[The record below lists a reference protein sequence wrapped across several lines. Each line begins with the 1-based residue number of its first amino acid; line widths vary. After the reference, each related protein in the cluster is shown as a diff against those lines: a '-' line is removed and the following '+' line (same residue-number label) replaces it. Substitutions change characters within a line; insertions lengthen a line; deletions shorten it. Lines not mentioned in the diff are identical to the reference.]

1 MKIDTAL
8 FDYLQI
14 KVVADARPDD
24 TAAQQT
30 ADFFRSILEQDHQL
44 EKLDVTHDETMY
56 HVTYTAA
63 GKTKMRMYDRESVEV
78 MLAAIER
85 EPRYGQ

>member
-56 HVTYTAA
+56 HVTYTTA